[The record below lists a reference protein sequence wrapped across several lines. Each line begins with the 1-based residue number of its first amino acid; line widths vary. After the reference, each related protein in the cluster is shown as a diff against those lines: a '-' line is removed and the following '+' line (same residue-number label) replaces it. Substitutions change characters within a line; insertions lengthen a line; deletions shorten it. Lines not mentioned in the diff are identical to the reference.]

1 MMANGGSI
9 WPQSWLLKAPDLGI
23 ILAPNLDSSRLNKT
37 IWRDT
42 NGSMSEFSV
51 KNAWESFR
59 PVEDLLRQWDVGVNT
74 GLNMLRYPLCGRDT
88 L

>member
-1 MMANGGSI
+1 MVDECTAS
-9 WPQSWLLKAPDLGI
+9 SLAPAFLSFAEDFGMVKLSSSGI

-51 KNAWESFR
+51 KNVWESFR
-59 PVEDLLRQWDVGVNT
+59 PRGGEDLLRQWDVGVNT
-74 GLNMLRYPLCGRDT
+74 
-88 L
+88 